1 MFYLYIKTH
10 NKTGLK
16 YLGKT
21 EQNPYKYPGS
31 GKRWKRHLK
40 KHGKDITTRLLLE
53 TDNEKELKETGLFF
67 SKLWN
72 VVESN
77 EWANCK
83 PEEGDGGWSH
93 YNRLGIKHTQETKDK
108 ISIKRKGSTRSRE
121 SIEKQRLTITGKS
134 RGSYE
139 GYNHEKCSMKVTIY
153 GNTYHSIREA
163 CKATGHSKRTIW
175 KRATEISGPAGN
187 IMLPGRI

>member
-1 MFYLYIKTH
+1 M
-10 NKTGLK
+10 
-16 YLGKT
+16 T
-21 EQNPYKYPGS
+21 ES
-31 GKRWKRHLK
+31 
-40 KHGKDITTRLLLE
+40 KD
-53 TDNEKELKETGLFF
+53 ELKETGVFF

-72 VVESN
+72 IVESK

-108 ISIKRKGSTRSRE
+108 ISTKRKGSIRSRK

-153 GNTYHSIREA
+153 GITYHSISEA
-163 CKATGHSKRTIW
+163 CKATGHSKRTVW
-175 KRATEISGPAGN
+175 KRATEISGPRRD
-187 IMLPGRI
+187 ITPPERI